1 MHRALITV
9 AVLLVIALA
18 APAAGQT
25 VIVQGSP
32 GHPVP
37 GPRTGPRDPAQPP
50 AETGTAVVRGRVIG
64 GESGTPLR
72 RAVVRISGQGMPEGR
87 MTTTDEQGRYE
98 FKDLPAGRFGLFAN
112 KAGYVPMQYE
122 QRRPLSGG
130 KPLDLADG
138 QVIQGVDFNLPR
150 GGVIAGRITDELGEP
165 MPEVSVRIMRYH
177 YVEGRRQLVPVGP
190 GGMSRTDDQG
200 RYRAYGLPAG
210 DYYVSATVEGGMYWG
225 PPSDTR
231 TGFAPTYYPGT
242 PSVTDAQR
250 VRVPPGGENPNVHF
264 ALVPARTVE
273 ITGTVLDSQGQPLS
287 RGFVMVRE
295 GPANSMSFTMRG
307 GGPVKPDGTFR
318 VANLSPGEYVLHVD
332 TAMGSNDAESESA
345 SVPVSIGAEDLTGLT
360 IVTSRPALVTGHVIT
375 ETGTAPPG
383 RAAEYQFWV
392 SPMEA
397 GIMMRGGSGVTN
409 DDWTFESRTQ
419 PDVAV
424 MVRPGRMPEGWTL
437 KSVLLDGVDVT
448 DSGFIVRSGQEAH
461 GLQLVLTNRTS
472 TVSGTV
478 QGEGSAPARDYV
490 VIVFADDPQRW
501 HGRSRHIMTG
511 RPDQRGRF
519 EISRLPAG
527 SYLVIALES
536 IEEGQQ
542 SDPEFLQELRSYAT
556 PFQLGDGEQKA
567 LSLRLVQR

>member
-50 AETGTAVVRGRVIG
+50 AETGTAIVRGRVIG
-64 GESGTPLR
+64 GEAGTPLR
-72 RAVVRISGQGMPEGR
+72 RAVVRISGQNMQEGR

-112 KAGYVPMQYE
+112 KGGYVAMQYG

-130 KPLDLADG
+130 TTIELADA
-138 QVIQGVDFNLPR
+138 QVLQGVDFNLPR

-177 YVEGRRQLVPVGP
+177 YIEGRRQLVPVGP

-210 DYYVSATVEGGMYWG
+210 DYYVNATIEGGMYWG
-225 PPSDTR
+225 PQSDTR

-242 PSVTDAQR
+242 PSVTEAQR

-287 RGFVMVRE
+287 RAVVWVRE
-295 GPANSMSFTMRG
+295 GPANSMTFTMRG
-307 GGPVKPDGTFR
+307 GGPVKLDGTFR
-318 VANLSPGEYVLHVD
+318 VANLSPGEYVLGVD
-332 TAMGSNDAESESA
+332 TSTGPNDADAESGSA
-345 SVPVSIGAEDLTGLT
+345 NVSIGAEDLTGLT
-360 IVTSRPALVTGHVIT
+360 IVTSRPALVTGQVIS

-392 SPMEA
+392 TPVEP
-397 GIMMRGGSGVTN
+397 GFMMRGGSGATK
-409 DDWTFESRTQ
+409 DDWTFEGRTQ
-419 PDVAV
+419 ADVPV
-424 MVRPGRMPEGWTL
+424 TVRPGRMPDGWML
-437 KSVLLDGVDVT
+437 KAVLLDGVDVT
-448 DSGFIVRSGQEAH
+448 DSGFTVRSGQELH

-478 QGEGSAPARDYV
+478 LGDGSAPARAYV

-501 HGRSRHIMTG
+501 HGRSRHIMVG

-519 EISRLPAG
+519 EIQRLPAG
-527 SYLVIALES
+527 SYLAIALDS

-542 SDPEFLQELRSYAT
+542 TDPEFLQELRSYAT
-556 PFQLGDGEQKA
+556 PFQLGDGEQKT
-567 LSLRLVQR
+567 LSLRMVQR